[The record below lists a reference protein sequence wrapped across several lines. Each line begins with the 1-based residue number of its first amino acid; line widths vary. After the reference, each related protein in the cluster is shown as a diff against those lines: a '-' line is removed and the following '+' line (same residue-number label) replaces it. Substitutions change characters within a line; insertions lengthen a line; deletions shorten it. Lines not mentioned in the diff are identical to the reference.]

1 MRGVVTI
8 PCVRNPDPNKKN
20 EDSAKITMFEVDY
33 ERVLCV
39 IKVPTVGT
47 ICTCDVN
54 TFCRS
59 LDEIPAS
66 VEKWVKDAVLLK
78 EPNLGDLGKKICT
91 QPQVPFSS

>member
-1 MRGVVTI
+1 
-8 PCVRNPDPNKKN
+8 
-20 EDSAKITMFEVDY
+20 MFEVDY

-39 IKVPTVGT
+39 INSTVPYVRV
-47 ICTCDVN
+47 CRCDVN